1 MVERK
6 SHAAFYRKPLRIGS
20 AALTL
25 ALVTSIAPSFT
36 ASGLEVAAAE
46 PSGSFAVTQSVQFN
60 GGATTGNIKPTYIP
74 GEKMNGSFEPSYEE
88 KLVVPGQET
97 KSNPTFDRVDEDG
110 NPVYENV
117 DVPGGATFTIVE
129 FEAPEGYVVEIDKKT
144 GVITVTFDKS
154 KLNANTVEEFK
165 VPVTVSYWDFSADGV
180 YAEFKLDTDGDG
192 TPDTEDSDDDNDGI
206 PDEKEKEDGTNPKVP
221 NQNVDFEPEYEDG
234 SGKPGEDVTV
244 PEPNIKDKDGNPTEA
259 PEGTTFTPGEDA
271 PEGVTIIENTGEITV
286 TIPEDANHGD
296 TITVPV
302 VVTYPDKTTDTV
314 EVTVTVEKPDWDDN
328 SGKPGDKV
336 EIPNNGGSVDDG
348 TTVETDGPG
357 TATIDDDGTITV
369 DIDEDANPGDTI
381 VVIIRDKDGKEIDRV
396 TVTVEQPETD
406 DTGSGTVTPGDDTG
420 SGTTTPGDDTGSG
433 TATPGDD
440 TASGTATPGDDT
452 RAPRSEAPTK
462 RTPLPRTGAEIASAA
477 GAAAALIAAGLGLVF
492 SRRRRE
498 GAEN

>member
-25 ALVTSIAPSFT
+25 ALVTSFAPSIT
-36 ASGLEVAAAE
+36 SSGYEEAAAQASGSHA
-46 PSGSFAVTQSVQFN
+46 FTQSVQFS

-74 GEKMNGSFEPSYEE
+74 GEKMNGSFELSYEE
-88 KLVVPGQET
+88 KLVVPGEET
-97 KSNPTFDRVDEDG
+97 KSDPTFDRVDEDG
-110 NPVYENV
+110 NPTHENV
-117 DVPGGATFTIVE
+117 DVPGTLNFTIINE
-129 FEAPEGYVVEIDKKT
+129 PEIPEGYVVVIDEKT
-144 GVITVTFDKS
+144 GVITVTFPDKS
-154 KLNANTVEEFK
+154 KLNENTVEEFK
-165 VPVTVSYWDFSADGV
+165 VTVNVAYFDFSVDTA
-180 YAEFKLDTDGDG
+180 YAYFKLDTDGDG

-244 PEPNIKDKDGNPTEA
+244 PEPTIKDKDGNPTEA

-286 TIPEDANHGD
+286 TIPEDAKHGD

-381 VVIIRDKDGKEIDRV
+381 IVIIKDQDGNEIDRV

-406 DTGSGTVTPGDDTG
+406 DTGSGTTTPGDDTDSG
-420 SGTTTPGDDTGSG
+420 TTTPDDDTDSGTTTPGDG
-433 TATPGDD
+433 
-440 TASGTATPGDDT
+440 T

>member
-36 ASGLEVAAAE
+36 ASGLEEAAAA
-46 PSGSFAVTQSVQFN
+46 PSRNLAFTQSVQFS

-97 KSNPTFDRVDEDG
+97 KSDPTFDWIDEEG
-110 NPVYENV
+110 NPARKNV
-117 DVPGGATFTIVE
+117 DVPGTLNFGIVE
-129 FEAPEGYVVEIDKKT
+129 FEAPEGYVVEIDKNT
-144 GVITVTFDKS
+144 GVITVTFPDKS
-154 KLNANTVEEFK
+154 KLNENTVEEFK
-165 VPVTVSYWDFSADGV
+165 VPVTVGYWDFSADGV

-192 TPDTEDSDDDNDGI
+192 IPDTEDSDDDGDGI

-221 NQNVDFEPEYEDG
+221 NQNVEFEPEYEDG
-234 SGKPGEDVTV
+234 SGKPGDDVTV
-244 PEPNIKDKDGNPTEA
+244 PEPTIKDKDGNPTDA

-271 PEGVTIIENTGEITV
+271 PEGVTVDENTGEITV

-296 TITVPV
+296 TIIIPV
-302 VVTYPDKTTDTV
+302 VVTYPDDTTDTV

-348 TTVETDGPG
+348 TTVETGGPG

-369 DIDEDANPGDTI
+369 DIDDDAKPGDTI

-396 TVTVEQPETD
+396 TVTVETPETDDTDSGTVTPGD
-406 DTGSGTVTPGDDTG
+406 DTGSGTVTPGDDT
-420 SGTTTPGDDTGSG
+420 
-433 TATPGDD
+433 
-440 TASGTATPGDDT
+440 ASGIVTPSDDT
-452 RAPRSEAPTK
+452 RAPRGEASVERAT
-462 RTPLPRTGAEIASAA
+462 LPRTGAEVA
-477 GAAAALIAAGLGLVF
+477 GVATAAAALIAAGLGLVF

-498 GAEN
+498 GEEN